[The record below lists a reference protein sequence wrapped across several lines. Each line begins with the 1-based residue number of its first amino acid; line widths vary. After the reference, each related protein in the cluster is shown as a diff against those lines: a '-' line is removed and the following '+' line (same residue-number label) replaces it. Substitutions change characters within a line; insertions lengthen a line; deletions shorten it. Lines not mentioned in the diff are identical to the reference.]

1 MIAMTWKA
9 FNHTYMRRSDAHP
22 GVILCPAYACKHLL
36 HMCDRRLRQ
45 DAVSEIE
52 DEGPLGKYFEYVV
65 HRAIE
70 RSAADKQRQRIEVS
84 LHRHAPLDL
93 ITGKNAINRPI
104 EADRIDRD
112 VFNVAH
118 ERRADATRKSNHLRI
133 RYVAAYFRDDALS
146 GSDTPAME
154 FVRRQNAG
162 PGIENLHRIRAC
174 LQLLDQITGGCID
187 ELVDE
192 LGKSLRISIGKPPT
206 WLLLRCAA
214 ARNHI
219 AGDRPRCA
227 AEAEQRHI
235 LRKLCFDPFGRL
247 INRRKYAMVHFRPEP
262 RQSSAIGN
270 GIKLR
275 SLTYSKLDRLPK
287 RVGNYQNIR
296 EKDCCI
302 EAKSAHRLKRHFSRK
317 FWIKAELEKI
327 SRLFPHCPVFRQVA
341 NGLPHQPYGRRTTTL
356 VIEDIEKR
364 FIHRM
369 IQLGASCKSKS

>member
-9 FNHTYMRRSDAHP
+9 FNHTYIPRSDAHS
-22 GVILCPAYACKHLL
+22 GVILCPAYACQHLL
-36 HMCDRRLRQ
+36 HMCDRCLRQ

-52 DEGPLGKYFEYVV
+52 DEGPLGKYLEYVV
-65 HRAIE
+65 DRAIE
-70 RSAADKQRQRIEVS
+70 RCAADEQRQRIEVS

-104 EADRIDRD
+104 EADRIDWN

-154 FVRRQNAG
+154 FVLRQNAG

-174 LQLLDQITGGCID
+174 LQLPDQITGGCID

-192 LGKSLRISIGKPPT
+192 LGKSVRISIGETPRG
-206 WLLLRCAA
+206 LLLRCAA

-235 LRKLCFDPFGRL
+235 LRKLYFHPFDRL
-247 INRRKYAMVHFRPEP
+247 VDRRKYVMVHLRLEP
-262 RQSSAIGN
+262 RQPSAIGN
-270 GIKLR
+270 GVKLR

-287 RVGNYQNIR
+287 RIGNHQNVR
-296 EKDCCI
+296 EKDRSV
-302 EAKSAHRLKRHFSRK
+302 ETKPPHGLKRYFSCK
-317 FWIKAELEKI
+317 FRIKTELEKI
-327 SRLFPHCPVFRQVA
+327 SRLFPHCSVFRQVA
-341 NGLPHQPYGRRTTTL
+341 AGLPHQPYG
-356 VIEDIEKR
+356 
-364 FIHRM
+364 
-369 IQLGASCKSKS
+369 